1 MRKFVLAVSFV
12 LCVLLGSALA
22 QEPQPPQPQQP
33 VQPQPQQ
40 QPAKPAKKEAAQKP
54 DKSAEKA
61 ADKSAEKA
69 ADKSAEKAADKSAE
83 KAADKSAEKA
93 ADKSAE
99 KAAAKARAGEVISI
113 DATKNEI
120 VVKDENDAELHLLI
134 GTSTKITRDGKA
146 LAIADVKAGDKLLID
161 CEGSAEGCKA
171 KSIQVAVPPPPQ

>member
-1 MRKFVLAVSFV
+1 MRKFVLAVSFI

-22 QEPQPPQPQQP
+22 QEPQPQQPQQP
-33 VQPQPQQ
+33 PQPQPQQ
-40 QPAKPAKKEAAQKP
+40 QPAKKEAAQKP
-54 DKSAEKA
+54 
-61 ADKSAEKA
+61 
-69 ADKSAEKAADKSAE
+69 
-83 KAADKSAEKA
+83 
-93 ADKSAE
+93 DKSAE

-134 GTSTKITRDGKA
+134 STSTKITRDGKT
-146 LAIADVKAGDKLLID
+146 LAIADMKAGDKLLID

>member
-1 MRKFVLAVSFV
+1 MRKFVLAVSFI

-33 VQPQPQQ
+33 SQPQQ

-61 ADKSAEKA
+61 V
-69 ADKSAEKAADKSAE
+69 
-83 KAADKSAEKA
+83 
-93 ADKSAE
+93 DKSAE

-113 DATKNEI
+113 DASKNEI

-134 GTSTKITRDGKA
+134 SVSTKITRDGKT

-161 CEGSAEGCKA
+161 CEDSAEGCKA

>member
-1 MRKFVLAVSFV
+1 MRKFVLAVSFI
-12 LCVLLGSALA
+12 LCGLLGSALA

-33 VQPQPQQ
+33 MQPQQ
-40 QPAKPAKKEAAQKP
+40 QPAKKEAAQKP

-61 ADKSAEKA
+61 A
-69 ADKSAEKAADKSAE
+69 
-83 KAADKSAEKA
+83 
-93 ADKSAE
+93 
-99 KAAAKARAGEVISI
+99 AKTRAGEVISI

-134 GTSTKITRDGKA
+134 VTSTKITRDGKT

-161 CEGSAEGCKA
+161 CEDSAEGCKA

>member
-54 DKSAEKA
+54 
-61 ADKSAEKA
+61 
-69 ADKSAEKAADKSAE
+69 DKSAEKAADKSAE

>member
-54 DKSAEKA
+54 
-61 ADKSAEKA
+61 DKSAEKA

-161 CEGSAEGCKA
+161 CEGS
-171 KSIQVAVPPPPQ
+171 

>member
-1 MRKFVLAVSFV
+1 MRKFVLAVSFI
-12 LCVLLGSALA
+12 LCGLLGSALA

-33 VQPQPQQ
+33 TQPQQ
-40 QPAKPAKKEAAQKP
+40 QPAKKEAAQKP
-54 DKSAEKA
+54 
-61 ADKSAEKA
+61 
-69 ADKSAEKAADKSAE
+69 
-83 KAADKSAEKA
+83 
-93 ADKSAE
+93 DKSAE

-134 GTSTKITRDGKA
+134 GTSTKITRDGKT